1 MTDQVSLRFL
11 GAAGTVTGSRYL
23 LEFNGRRVL
32 VDCGLFQGY
41 KHLRQRNW
49 QPFPVDPSSIE
60 AVFLTHAHL
69 DHSGYLPR
77 LVQNGFHGPIYCT
90 QATHDLCKIL
100 LLDAAKL
107 QEEEAFYRNKHR
119 YSKHDPA
126 LPLYTQEDAKKA
138 LELFEVVG
146 FSNPDDQKPGI
157 SRGEVSVSFYPNGHI
172 LGSAFLDVILAGRH
186 ILFSGDMGRGN
197 DLIMPAPE
205 LPVYCD
211 YLVVESTYGN
221 RLHDPRLYKEQDI
234 WDKTAKIINE
244 TVSSGGSVL
253 IPTFAVGRAQAMLY
267 LITELRNKKMIP
279 YLPIFLDSPM
289 AISVTEVMQRHHRYH
304 RLNKD
309 RCQQLSR
316 DVTFTR
322 TVEESMALNSLH
334 MPAIILSA
342 SGMATGGRV
351 LHHLNRML
359 GDHRNTVMFAG
370 YQAPG
375 TRGARLVAG
384 EKKIKLFNNY
394 LDVRARIE
402 ALDFLSAHADYREL
416 LSWLQQM
423 PTAPKRCFVTH
434 GEEAAS
440 DQFRIAL
447 NEELNW
453 SACVPDM
460 GDVVK
465 L

>member
-1 MTDQVSLRFL
+1 MTDQVSLSFL

-23 LEFNGRRVL
+23 LDFNSRRVL
-32 VDCGLFQGY
+32 IDCGLFQGY
-41 KHLRQRNW
+41 KHLRERNW
-49 QPFPVDPSSIE
+49 RPFPVEPTSIE

-77 LVQNGFHGPIYCT
+77 LVQNGFNGPVYCT
-90 QATHDLCKIL
+90 RATQDLCKIL

-107 QEEEAFYRNKHR
+107 QEEEAVYRNRHH
-119 YSKHDPA
+119 YSRHEPA
-126 LPLYTQEDAKKA
+126 LPLYTQKDARKA
-138 LELFEVVG
+138 LALFEVVR
-146 FSNPDDQKPGI
+146 FSDPNDPQPGV
-157 SRGEVSVSFYPNGHI
+157 SLGDLSVSFYPNGHI
-172 LGSAFLDVILAGRH
+172 LGSAFLDVKASGRH

-197 DLIMPAPE
+197 DLIMRAPE

-211 YLVVESTYGN
+211 YLIIESTYGD
-221 RLHDPRLYKEQDI
+221 RLHDNHDV
-234 WDKTAKIINE
+234 WDETAKIVNE
-244 TVSSGGSVL
+244 TVSAGGSLL
-253 IPTFAVGRAQAMLY
+253 IPSFAVGRAQAMLY
-267 LITELRNKKMIP
+267 LMTELRHRKMIP

-289 AISVTEVMQRHHRYH
+289 AISVTEVMQRHHHYH
-304 RLNKD
+304 RLNKA

-322 TVEESMALNSLH
+322 TVEESMTLNNLH

-351 LHHLNRML
+351 LHHLKRML
-359 GDHRNTVMFAG
+359 GDHRNTVLFAG

-375 TRGARLVAG
+375 TRGAKLVAG
-384 EKKIKLFNNY
+384 DKRIKIFGTY
-394 LDVRARIE
+394 QDVRARIE
-402 ALDFLSAHADYREL
+402 SLGFLSAHADRMEL
-416 LSWLQQM
+416 LRWLQQM

-434 GEEAAS
+434 GEESAA
-440 DQFRIAL
+440 DQFRLAL

-453 SACVPDM
+453 PACVPDM
-460 GDVVK
+460 GDKVI